1 MECLLTEREVQL
13 VWLLG
18 LHQRSGLRTEDGRPL
33 EVRFPGFPAGEG
45 GPDFRA
51 ARLVLGAE
59 ARVGD
64 VEVHLTPDGWRAHGH
79 GRDASYA
86 GVVLHVALRR
96 DPFDRGTR
104 GLAGRIAELILE
116 PYLELP
122 PAELRSR
129 LSPPAPRAAVPE
141 LLGTLGW
148 ERVASRVR
156 VLERLA
162 RVLGPDGAL
171 YRELMVGLGYRANTP
186 GFAELARLVPWERVR
201 LCGASEVACLYEAAS
216 RGIAW
221 RRPGRPANHPR
232 CRMQG
237 WARFVGSLGN
247 EGLLAAFGASV
258 QSSERRLD
266 PDGAGLIGPDR
277 ARDLVANAVLP
288 ALLAAGPGAC
298 RGAVRERLRG
308 SDRSAPNRRLREAAT
323 ALGIGVPHTM
333 IERLG
338 LLEWRAR
345 Q

>member
-18 LHQRSGLRTEDGRPL
+18 LFRRSGLRTEDGRPL
-33 EVRFPGFPAGEG
+33 DVKFAGFPAGEA

-51 ARLVLGAE
+51 ARLMMDGE
-59 ARVGD
+59 PRDGD

-79 GRDASYA
+79 ARDASYS

-104 GLAGRIAELILE
+104 GLAGRIPELILE
-116 PYLELP
+116 AYLELP

-129 LSPPAPRAAVPE
+129 LSPPAPRAAAPDVLE
-141 LLGTLGW
+141 KLGW

-186 GFAELARLVPWERVR
+186 GFAELARIVPWERAR
-201 LCGASEVACLYEAAS
+201 LCGASEAAS
-216 RGIAW
+216 LFHAAARSIPW

-232 CRMQG
+232 LRMEG
-237 WARFVGSLGN
+237 WARFIGSLGS
-247 EGLLAAFGASV
+247 EGLLAAFAAGVDTAAS
-258 QSSERRLD
+258 RLD
-266 PDGAGLIGPDR
+266 PDGAGLIGADR
-277 ARDLVANAVLP
+277 ARDLIANAVLP
-288 ALLAAGPGAC
+288 ALLACGPCVSRA
-298 RGAVRERLRG
+298 AVRDRLRA
-308 SDRSAPNRRLREAAT
+308 SEQSAPNRRLREAAS
-323 ALGIGVPHTM
+323 ALGIPVPRTV